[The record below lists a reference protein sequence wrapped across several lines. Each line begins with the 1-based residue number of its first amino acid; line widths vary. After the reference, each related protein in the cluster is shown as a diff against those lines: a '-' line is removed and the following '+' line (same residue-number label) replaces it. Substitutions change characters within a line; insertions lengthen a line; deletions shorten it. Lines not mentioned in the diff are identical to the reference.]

1 LPTAT
6 TLSNNFFRS
15 LWIIAQFE
23 LIRLFATRRGL
34 LTLFTFAIVWYFML
48 TGLVMTAADFIQQNA
63 SGNMSSMM
71 LNSAGFGQLLAWP
84 IAEFSAYWRLSLYL
98 FPIFSVLFAA
108 DQTAS
113 DRDRGSLR
121 FLTMRC
127 SRDSIFLGRF
137 AGQMI
142 IQSIL
147 VILTLIT
154 TFIVTVYNNPEALM
168 SSVQCLLLIS
178 ANLFFVLLPFTAMMA
193 LLSAAVRSPR
203 QAMILAVLL
212 WTLVSATLTSIS
224 QHWPIF
230 EFLTYLI
237 PGVHLDNLTELQPSE
252 TLSLAYIPVLQ
263 TLALLI
269 IGRFVM
275 ARGAV

>member
-1 LPTAT
+1 
-6 TLSNNFFRS
+6 
-15 LWIIAQFE
+15 
-23 LIRLFATRRGL
+23 
-34 LTLFTFAIVWYFML
+34 
-48 TGLVMTAADFIQQNA
+48 
-63 SGNMSSMM
+63 
-71 LNSAGFGQLLAWP
+71 
-84 IAEFSAYWRLSLYL
+84 
-98 FPIFSVLFAA
+98 A

-137 AGQMI
+137 IGQMI
-142 IQSIL
+142 IQTIL

-154 TFIVTVYNNPEALM
+154 TFIVSVYSNPTALI
-168 SSVQCLLLIS
+168 SSLQCLLLIS

-237 PGVHLDNLTELQPSE
+237 PGVHLEDLTELQPSE
-252 TLSLAYIPVLQ
+252 TLSLAYIPILQ
-263 TLALLI
+263 TLVLLI

-275 ARGAV
+275 TRGAV

>member
-1 LPTAT
+1 LPTAPAP
-6 TLSNNFFRS
+6 SNSFFRS

-23 LIRLFATRRGL
+23 LVRLFATRRGL

-48 TGLVMTAADFIQQNA
+48 TGPVMTAAEFIQQNA
-63 SGNMSSMM
+63 SGSMPSM
-71 LNSAGFGQLLAWP
+71 LLNSVGLGQLLAWP
-84 IAEFSAYWRLSLYL
+84 IAEFSAYWQLSLYL
-98 FPIFSVLFAA
+98 FPIFSVLFSA

-137 AGQMI
+137 VGQMI
-142 IQSIL
+142 IQTIL

-154 TFIVTVYNNPEALM
+154 TFIVSIYSNPAALI
-168 SSVQCLLLIS
+168 SSLQCLLLIS

-224 QHWPIF
+224 QHWPMF

-237 PGVHLDNLTELQPSE
+237 PGVHLDDLTELQPSE

>member
-1 LPTAT
+1 MAT
-6 TLSNNFFRS
+6 QHPFFRS

-34 LTLFTFAIVWYFML
+34 LTLLTFAVVWYFML
-48 TGLVMTAADFIQQNA
+48 TGLVMTAADFIEKNA
-63 SGNMSSMM
+63 SGRMSSMM
-71 LNSAGFGQLLAWP
+71 FNSVGFGQLLAWP
-84 IAEFSAYWRLSLYL
+84 IPEFSAYWRISLYL
-98 FPIFSVLFAA
+98 FPVFCVLFAA

-137 AGQMI
+137 LGQMI
-142 IQSIL
+142 IQSVLI
-147 VILTLIT
+147 LIT
-154 TFIVTVYNNPEALM
+154 LASTFAVAVYQAPETLTV
-168 SSVQCLLLIS
+168 SIQCLLLIA
-178 ANLFFVLLPFTAMMA
+178 ANLIFVLLPFTAMMA

-212 WTLVSATLTSIS
+212 WTLISATLTSIG
-224 QHWPIF
+224 QHWPTF
-230 EFLTYLI
+230 EFLSYVI

-252 TLSLAYIPVLQ
+252 TLSLAYIPLAQ
-263 TLALLI
+263 TIALLLV
-269 IGRFVM
+269 GRFVM
-275 ARGAV
+275 SRGAV